1 MKSAPLLLGL
11 VAAMA
16 GAGFAAPVRAQEAAA
31 TQLQVTSTTVVEQHT
46 DNQDDATDN
55 DDYGIVVQRLN
66 LGAVSNGLEFTG
78 RLDGVGLWNEPSAAY
93 GSYLELE
100 RLGVVWRGEA
110 VSLKAGDDY
119 LQVGRGFLLSLRKN
133 DEAGLDISFRG
144 VGVEADTGPVHS
156 RLFYGRSN
164 FANLDALTQRSI
176 ADVNDTISG
185 AVVTADAGD
194 FGTIGLQTVAVSTR
208 IGSGAT
214 ATDGAFTGVGAT
226 WDLPAPTT
234 WMSLYAEANLL
245 RSESYGIAEQHPAAL
260 LSTNFFVGDAT
271 LTIEALTVEGFAIE
285 STPQPAVAGLST
297 TGATFYYNQTP
308 TLERQDQEVLNA
320 NDARGARTRVDYV
333 VGHTGLS
340 VYANALL
347 RQQGQS
353 SPLPTD
359 QLHGYAGW
367 EFAYGEGASHFNGSV
382 GARNETQNGKE
393 FATMEHA
400 DIDCVQALGGPW
412 SLHLTAKGENWKKQ
426 ALGATKAYR
435 RGNAIV
441 GLDLRGIGG
450 LAFEYGHDD
459 EKEGDD
465 RRIDFY
471 AGHINYEISEAF
483 TLRGVGGS
491 QRGGL
496 KCVNG
501 VCREYPSFSGGRLEL
516 IARF

>member
-1 MKSAPLLLGL
+1 
-11 VAAMA
+11 
-16 GAGFAAPVRAQEAAA
+16 
-31 TQLQVTSTTVVEQHT
+31 
-46 DNQDDATDN
+46 
-55 DDYGIVVQRLN
+55 
-66 LGAVSNGLEFTG
+66 
-78 RLDGVGLWNEPSAAY
+78 
-93 GSYLELE
+93 
-100 RLGVVWRGEA
+100 
-110 VSLKAGDDY
+110 
-119 LQVGRGFLLSLRKN
+119 
-133 DEAGLDISFRG
+133 
-144 VGVEADTGPVHS
+144 
-156 RLFYGRSN
+156 
-164 FANLDALTQRSI
+164 
-176 ADVNDTISG
+176 
-185 AVVTADAGD
+185 VVTADAGD

-214 ATDGAFTGVGAT
+214 ATDGEFTGVGAT

-234 WMSLYAEANLL
+234 WMSFYAEANLL

-260 LSTNFFVGDAT
+260 LSTNFFVGDVT
-271 LTIEALTVEGFAIE
+271 LTVEALTVEGFAIE

-333 VGHTGLS
+333 VGDTGLS

-347 RQQGQS
+347 RQQAQS

-359 QLHGYAGW
+359 QVHGYAGW

-393 FATMEHA
+393 FASMEHA

-459 EKEGDD
+459 ETEGNNT
-465 RRIDFY
+465 RTDFY

-483 TLRGVGGS
+483 TVRAVGGS

-501 VCREYPSFSGGRLEL
+501 VCRKYPSFSGGRLEL

>member
-1 MKSAPLLLGL
+1 MRRGPLLLGL
-11 VAAMA
+11 VAVTA
-16 GAGFAAPVRAQEAAA
+16 GAGFAAPARAQEAAA

-55 DDYGIVVQRLN
+55 DDFGIVVQRLN

-78 RLDGVGLWNEPSAAY
+78 RLDGVRFWNEPSAAY

-100 RLGVVWRGEA
+100 RLGVAWRGES
-110 VSLKAGDDY
+110 VSLNAGDDY

-133 DEAGLDISFRG
+133 DEAGLDVAFRG
-144 VGVEADTGPVHS
+144 ASFEADTGPIHS
-156 RLFYGRSN
+156 RVFYGKSN
-164 FANLDALTQRSI
+164 IANLDALTQRSI
-176 ADVNDTISG
+176 ADVNDGISG
-185 AVVTADAGD
+185 AVITADAGD
-194 FGTIGLQTVAVSTR
+194 FGTVGLQTVAVSTR
-208 IGSGAT
+208 IGEDAT
-214 ATDGAFTGVGAT
+214 ATDGNFTGVGAT
-226 WDLPAPTT
+226 WDLPAPTA
-234 WMSLYAEANLL
+234 WMSAYVEANLL
-245 RSESYGIAEQHPAAL
+245 QRELYGKTKSHPAAL

-271 LTIEALTVEGFAIE
+271 LTVEAVTVEQFGVE
-285 STPQPAVAGLST
+285 STPQPTLEGQKPST
-297 TGATFYYNQTP
+297 VEVFYTQTP
-308 TLERQDQEVLNA
+308 TLERPDQEVLDA
-320 NDARGARTRVDYV
+320 NDANALRTRVDYV
-333 VGHTGLS
+333 VGDSGLS

-353 SPLPTD
+353 EPNPTN
-359 QLHGYAGW
+359 QVHGYGGW
-367 EFAYGEGASHFNGSV
+367 EFGYGDGASHINGSF
-382 GARNETQNGKE
+382 GARDEQRDGE
-393 FATMEHA
+393 QVATLTHA
-400 DIDCVQALGGPW
+400 DLDWVQALGGRL
-412 SLHLTAKGENWKKQ
+412 SLHANVKAEDWTKGI
-426 ALGATKAYR
+426 GATENAYIR
-435 RGNAIV
+435 ANAIA

-450 LAFEYGHDD
+450 VAFEYGHDD
-459 EKEGDD
+459 EKEGGG

>member
-1 MKSAPLLLGL
+1 MKPAPLLLGL
-11 VAAMA
+11 ITASLS
-16 GAGFAAPVRAQEAAA
+16 AGFALPARAQDAAA

-100 RLGVVWRGEA
+100 RLGVVWRGES
-110 VSLKAGDDY
+110 VSLNAGDDY

-133 DEAGLDISFRG
+133 DEAGLDIAFRG
-144 VGVEADTGPVHS
+144 ASLEADTGPIHS
-156 RLFYGRSN
+156 KVFYGKSN
-164 FANLDALTQRSI
+164 IANLDALTQRSI
-176 ADVNDTISG
+176 VDVNDQISG
-185 AVVTADAGD
+185 AVITADAGD
-194 FGTIGLQTVAVSTR
+194 FGTVGLQTVAVSTR
-208 IGSGAT
+208 NGEGAT
-214 ATDGAFTGVGAT
+214 ATDGNFTGVGAT
-226 WDLPAPTT
+226 WDLPAPTP
-234 WMSLYAEANLL
+234 WMSAYIEANML
-245 RSESYGIAEQHPAAL
+245 RSQVSALVEQHPAAL

-271 LTIEALTVEGFAIE
+271 LTIEALTVEGFEIK
-285 STPQPAVAGLST
+285 STKQPAVAGLGA
-297 TGATFYYNQTP
+297 TGATVLYNQTP
-308 TLERQDQEVLNA
+308 TLERSDQEVLNA
-320 NDARGARTRVDYV
+320 TDANALRTRLDYV
-333 VGHTGLS
+333 VGDSGLS

-382 GARNETQNGKE
+382 GARNETQKGKE
-393 FATMEHA
+393 FASMEHA
-400 DIDCVQALGGPW
+400 DIDCVQALRGPW
-412 SLHLTAKGENWKKQ
+412 SLHLTAKAENWKKQ
-426 ALGATKAYR
+426 AVGTTKAYV
-435 RGNAIV
+435 RGNAIA

-450 LAFEYGHDD
+450 VAFEYGHDD
-459 EKEGDD
+459 EKEGGG

>member
-1 MKSAPLLLGL
+1 MRRGPLLLGL
-11 VAAMA
+11 IAVTA
-16 GAGFAAPVRAQEAAA
+16 GAGFAAPARAQEAAA

-100 RLGVVWRGEA
+100 RLGVAWRSEA
-110 VSLKAGDDY
+110 LSLKAGDDY

-156 RLFYGRSN
+156 RLFYGTSN
-164 FANLDALTQRSI
+164 IANLDALTQRSI

-185 AVVTADAGD
+185 AVVTADAGPL
-194 FGTIGLQTVAVSTR
+194 GTVGLQAVAVTTTN
-208 IGSGAT
+208 GTGAK
-214 ATDGAFTGVGAT
+214 ATDDAYTGYGAT
-226 WDLPAPTT
+226 WDLPAPTP
-234 WMSLYAEANLL
+234 WMSFYAEANLL
-245 RSESYGIAEQHPAAL
+245 QRELLGSSEQHPAAL
-260 LSTNFFVGDAT
+260 LSTNFFVGDVT
-271 LTIEALTVEGFAIE
+271 LTVEALTVEGFAIK

-297 TGATFYYNQTP
+297 TGETFYYNQTP

-333 VGHTGLS
+333 VGDTGLS

-347 RQQGQS
+347 RQQAQS

-359 QLHGYAGW
+359 QVHGYVGW

-412 SLHLTAKGENWKKQ
+412 SLHLTAKGENWRKQ

-435 RGNAIV
+435 RGNAIF

-459 EKEGDD
+459 ETEGDNT
-465 RRIDFY
+465 RTDFY
-471 AGHINYEISEAF
+471 AGHLNYEISEAF
-483 TLRGVGGS
+483 TVRGVGGS

-501 VCREYPSFSGGRLEL
+501 VCRKYPSFSGGRLEL

>member
-1 MKSAPLLLGL
+1 MKPAPLLLGL
-11 VAAMA
+11 ITASLS
-16 GAGFAAPVRAQEAAA
+16 AGFALPVSAQEAAA

-100 RLGVVWRGEA
+100 RLGVAWRSEA

-133 DEAGLDISFRG
+133 DEAGLDIAFRG
-144 VGVEADTGPVHS
+144 ASLEAETGPIHS
-156 RLFYGRSN
+156 RVFYGKSN
-164 FANLDALTQRSI
+164 IANLDALTQRSI
-176 ADVNDTISG
+176 VDVNDQISG
-185 AVVTADAGD
+185 AVITADAGD
-194 FGTIGLQTVAVSTR
+194 FGTVGLQTVAVSTR
-208 IGSGAT
+208 NGEGAT
-214 ATDGAFTGVGAT
+214 ATDGNFTGVGAT
-226 WDLPAPTT
+226 WDLPAPTP
-234 WMSLYAEANLL
+234 WMSAYIEANML
-245 RSESYGIAEQHPAAL
+245 RSQVSALVEQHPAAL

-271 LTIEALTVEGFAIE
+271 LTIEALTVEGFEIK
-285 STPQPAVAGLST
+285 STKQPAVAGLGA
-297 TGATFYYNQTP
+297 TGATVLYNQTP
-308 TLERQDQEVLNA
+308 TLERSDQEVLNA
-320 NDARGARTRVDYV
+320 TDANALRTRLDYV
-333 VGHTGLS
+333 VGDSGLS

-412 SLHLTAKGENWKKQ
+412 SLHLTAKGENWRKQ

-435 RGNAIV
+435 RGNAIL

-459 EKEGDD
+459 ETEGDNT
-465 RRIDFY
+465 RTDFY
-471 AGHINYEISEAF
+471 AGHLNYEISEAF
-483 TLRGVGGS
+483 TVRAVGGS

-501 VCREYPSFSGGRLEL
+501 VCRKYPSFSGGRLEL

>member
-1 MKSAPLLLGL
+1 VKLAPLLLGL
-11 VAAMA
+11 VAVTA
-16 GAGFAAPVRAQEAAA
+16 GAGFAAPTRAEEAAA

-144 VGVEADTGPVHS
+144 VGVEADTGPIHS
-156 RLFYGRSN
+156 RVFYGKSN
-164 FANLDALTQRSI
+164 IANLDALTQRSI
-176 ADVNDTISG
+176 VDVNDQISG
-185 AVVTADAGD
+185 AVITADTGD
-194 FGTIGLQTVAVSTR
+194 FGTFGLQTVAVSTR
-208 IGSGAT
+208 IGEGAT
-214 ATDGAFTGVGAT
+214 ATDGNFTGVGAT
-226 WDLPAPTT
+226 WDLPAPTP
-234 WMSLYAEANLL
+234 WMSAYVEANLL
-245 RSESYGIAEQHPAAL
+245 RTESYGFAEQHPAAL

-271 LTIEALTVEGFAIE
+271 LIVEALTVEKFGIKA
-285 STPQPAVAGLST
+285 SPQPPLEGQQA
-297 TGATFYYNQTP
+297 ATLPIFYSQTP
-308 TLERQDQEVLNA
+308 TLERPDQEVLNP
-320 NDARGARTRVDYV
+320 NDANAIRSRLDYV

-340 VYANALL
+340 VYVNALL

-353 SPLPTD
+353 TVQPTD

-367 EFAYGEGASHFNGSV
+367 EFAYGEGASHFNGSM
-382 GARNETQNGKE
+382 GARNETQSGE
-393 FATMEHA
+393 EVVAMEHA
-400 DIDCVQALGGPW
+400 DIDFVQALGGPW
-412 SLHLTAKGENWKKQ
+412 SLHLTAKGENWRKQ
-426 ALGATKAYR
+426 AVGVTKAYV

-450 LAFEYGHDD
+450 VAFEYGRDD
-459 EKEGDD
+459 EKEGDG

-471 AGHINYEISEAF
+471 AGHVNYEISEAF
-483 TLRGVGGS
+483 TVRGVGGS

>member
-1 MKSAPLLLGL
+1 VKRAPLLLGL
-11 VAAMA
+11 VAVTAA
-16 GAGFAAPVRAQEAAA
+16 AGFAAPTRAEEAAA

-93 GSYLELE
+93 GSYLDLE
-100 RLGVVWRGEA
+100 RLGVAWRGES
-110 VSLKAGDDY
+110 VSLNAGDDY

-133 DEAGLDISFRG
+133 DEAGLDIAFRG
-144 VGVEADTGPVHS
+144 ASLEADTGPIHS
-156 RLFYGRSN
+156 RVFYGKSN

-176 ADVNDTISG
+176 VDVNDSISG
-185 AVVTADAGD
+185 AVITADAGPL
-194 FGTIGLQTVAVSTR
+194 GTVGLQAVAVTTTY
-208 IGSGAT
+208 GTGAKV
-214 ATDGAFTGVGAT
+214 TDDVYTGFGAT
-226 WDLPAPTT
+226 WDLPAPTP
-234 WMSLYAEANLL
+234 WMSFYAEANLL
-245 RSESYGIAEQHPAAL
+245 QRELLGSSEQHPAAL

-271 LTIEALTVEGFAIE
+271 VTIEALTVEGFAIK
-285 STPQPAVAGLST
+285 STPQPAAAGLST
-297 TGATFYYNQTP
+297 TGATFFYNQTP
-308 TLERQDQEVLNA
+308 TLERPDQEVLNP
-320 NDARGARTRVDYV
+320 NDANAIRSRLDYV

-340 VYANALL
+340 VYVNALL

-353 SPLPTD
+353 TAQPTD

-382 GARNETQNGKE
+382 GARNETQNGKD
-393 FATMEHA
+393 FASMEHA
-400 DIDCVQALGGPW
+400 DIDFVQALGGPW
-412 SLHLTAKGENWKKQ
+412 SLHLTAKGENWRKQ
-426 ALGATKAYR
+426 AVGVTKAYV

-450 LAFEYGHDD
+450 VAFEYGRDD
-459 EKEGDD
+459 EKEGDG

-471 AGHINYEISEAF
+471 AGHVNYEISEAF
-483 TLRGVGGS
+483 TVRGVGGS

>member
-1 MKSAPLLLGL
+1 VKSAPLLLGL
-11 VAAMA
+11 VALSC
-16 GAGFAAPVRAQEAAA
+16 GAGFASPARAQDAAA

-93 GSYLELE
+93 GSYLDLE
-100 RLGVVWRGEA
+100 RLGVAWRGES
-110 VSLKAGDDY
+110 VSLNAGDDY

-133 DEAGLDISFRG
+133 DEAGLDIAFRG
-144 VGVEADTGPVHS
+144 ASFEADTGPVHS
-156 RLFYGRSN
+156 RVFYGKSN
-164 FANLDALTQRSI
+164 IANLDALTQRSI

-185 AVVTADAGD
+185 AVITADTGD
-194 FGTIGLQTVAVSTR
+194 FGTFGLQTVAVSTR
-208 IGSGAT
+208 IGEGAT
-214 ATDGAFTGVGAT
+214 ATDGNFTGVGAT
-226 WDLPAPTT
+226 WDLPAPTP
-234 WMSLYAEANLL
+234 WMSAYIEANML
-245 RSESYGIAEQHPAAL
+245 RSEAYGIAEQHPAAL

-271 LTIEALTVEGFAIE
+271 VTIEALTVEGFAIE
-285 STPQPAVAGLST
+285 STPQPAAAGLST
-297 TGATFYYNQTP
+297 TGATFFYNQTP
-308 TLERQDQEVLNA
+308 TLERADQEVLNA
-320 NDARGARTRVDYV
+320 NDANALRTRLDYV
-333 VGHTGLS
+333 VGDSGLS

-353 SPLPTD
+353 TVQPTD
-359 QLHGYAGW
+359 QVHGYAGW
-367 EFAYGEGASHFNGSV
+367 EFAYGEGASHFNGSF

-393 FATMEHA
+393 FASMEHA

-412 SLHLTAKGENWKKQ
+412 SLHLTAKGENWRKQ
-426 ALGATKAYR
+426 AVGVTKAYV
-435 RGNAIV
+435 RGNAIL

-450 LAFEYGHDD
+450 VAFEYGHDD
-459 EKEGDD
+459 EKEGAD
-465 RRIDFY
+465 RRTEFY
-471 AGHINYEISEAF
+471 AGHVNYEISEAL
-483 TLRGVGGS
+483 TVRGVGGS